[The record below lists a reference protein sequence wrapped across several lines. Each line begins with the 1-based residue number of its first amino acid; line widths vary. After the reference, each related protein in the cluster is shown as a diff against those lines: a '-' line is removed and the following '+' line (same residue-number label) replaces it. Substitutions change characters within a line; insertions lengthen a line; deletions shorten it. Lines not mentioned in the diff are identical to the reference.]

1 MAITTPPHLD
11 DVYVTILAGGSGTR
25 LWPYSRSRRPKQLL
39 PILGE
44 RSLLQETVERVLPL
58 VPLERILILTGA
70 EHAEAIAVQLP
81 GLPAENIVVE
91 PAPRGTAPCLGLA
104 ALRLREATGD
114 GNTVMISLHADHV
127 VRLEERFREAL
138 VAAVATARQGYIA
151 TIGVFPDRAETGYGY
166 IERAEALDCVG
177 DQQIYRVARFREKPP
192 QEIAE
197 EYAASGRHYWNTGYF
212 CWTVGR
218 ILEDFARHLPALT
231 ARLRAMAALG
241 VGEQAAFARRWNEV
255 ESVTIDVGIME
266 RAEHVA
272 VIPCDLGWSDVGSW
286 ASLHDLLPHD
296 EAGNAGFGGGR
307 HVALDTR
314 DSLVYSAGRLVATVG
329 LEGMVVVDTGDAVLV
344 MPKCRAQ
351 DASALVRR
359 LRALGLDDLL

>member
-138 VAAVATARQGYIA
+138 VAAVEARSVTRRVWNIA
-151 TIGVFPDRAETGYGY
+151 GGPTWRMLGREY
-166 IERAEALDCVG
+166 
-177 DQQIYRVARFREKPP
+177 VAAFNAVWDLPP
-192 QEIAE
+192 NE
-197 EYAASGRHYWNTGYF
+197 GRYLEHPGYF
-212 CWTVGR
+212 DWY
-218 ILEDFARHLPALT
+218 DT
-231 ARLRAMAALG
+231 AESQAALEYQRTPFPRFLELLEAAI
-241 VGEQAAFARRWNEV
+241 EQA
-255 ESVTIDVGIME
+255 
-266 RAEHVA
+266 
-272 VIPCDLGWSDVGSW
+272 LGGEEE
-286 ASLHDLLPHD
+286 P
-296 EAGNAGFGGGR
+296 
-307 HVALDTR
+307 
-314 DSLVYSAGRLVATVG
+314 
-329 LEGMVVVDTGDAVLV
+329 
-344 MPKCRAQ
+344 
-351 DASALVRR
+351 
-359 LRALGLDDLL
+359 